1 MEQNEDIVRIEYEHL
16 LNDNTQNELILQN
29 EQIKS
34 IIYLLGTKE
43 IKNKIFKFRSKAK
56 LAKIIR
62 KIYRKNKR
70 LEINYF
76 SLLLTKSFISF
87 QEFKKITFNRSGLSL
102 LFNENE
108 EVVCVMFMFFNKD
121 LIEQFEVLMQYI
133 VNLIDNNETILNTKE
148 ELEEE
153 IRKMIIIIKNIDD
166 LKIMKKIQY
175 VKLIFS

>member
-34 IIYLLGTKE
+34 KIYLLGTKE
-43 IKNKIFKFRSKAK
+43 IKNKILKFRCKAK

-62 KIYRKNKR
+62 KIYRKNKW
-70 LEINYF
+70 LEIDYF

-102 LFNENE
+102 LFIP
-108 EVVCVMFMFFNKD
+108 K
-121 LIEQFEVLMQYI
+121 
-133 VNLIDNNETILNTKE
+133 
-148 ELEEE
+148 
-153 IRKMIIIIKNIDD
+153 KN
-166 LKIMKKIQY
+166 
-175 VKLIFS
+175 